1 MSFQHLFWQQK
12 CLHLPEFLLSTEDDC
27 DLHGIAG
34 VDLSCS
40 GRLSRLFSYRAAS
53 RFSHGTQVGPKG
65 VSNHL
70 RELFGCLKV
79 PDVDIIS

>member
-1 MSFQHLFWQQK
+1 M
-12 CLHLPEFLLSTEDDC
+12 FLLPIEDDC

-53 RFSHGTQVGPKG
+53 WFSHGPRWTVGAP
-65 VSNHL
+65 NHL

-79 PDVDIIS
+79 ADVDKNF